1 MKWIMFNCVLIIFA
15 LSIRNPV
22 TKRPKPRDSKRQ
34 GEKFVSRQKRNK
46 LKGFSLLKIV
56 IRVMKAFT

>member
-1 MKWIMFNCVLIIFA
+1 MGNITSVLIILLA

-34 GEKFVSRQKRNK
+34 GEKFASRQKRNK

-56 IRVMKAFT
+56 IRVLLS